1 MTKEVKK
8 IMPLVNRTEIPVR
21 FSEVDSLGIVWHGHY
36 IKFFEDGREAF
47 GNEFGLRYL
56 DVYEAGFATPIV
68 NLNLDFKKSVK
79 YGDNVIVE
87 TTFIN
92 TPASKLIFQYKIFR
106 TSDNELVAT
115 GESTQ
120 VFVTLD
126 YQLYITVPD
135 FMKAWK
141 KKHLSH
147 H

>member
-1 MTKEVKK
+1 MKGKH
-8 IMPLVNRTEIPVR
+8 LVNRTEVSVR
-21 FSEVDSLGIVWHGHY
+21 FNEVDSLGIVWHGHY

-47 GNEFGLRYL
+47 GKEFGLRYL

-68 NLNLDFKKSVK
+68 NINLDFKKTVR
-79 YGDNVIVE
+79 YGDSVIIE

-92 TPASKLIFQYKIFR
+92 SPASKLIFHYKIFR
-106 TSDNELVAT
+106 ASDNELVAT

-135 FMKAWK
+135 FLKAWK
-141 KKHLSH
+141 KKHLTH